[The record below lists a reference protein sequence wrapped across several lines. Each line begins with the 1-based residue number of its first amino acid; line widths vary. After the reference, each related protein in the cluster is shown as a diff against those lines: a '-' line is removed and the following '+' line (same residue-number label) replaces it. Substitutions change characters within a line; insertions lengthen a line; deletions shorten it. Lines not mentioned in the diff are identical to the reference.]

1 MRAPKPLF
9 AVSWADV
16 IIVGGGASGALL
28 ACHLL
33 RDPACKLR
41 VTLIEK
47 GSEVGRGIAYF
58 TDSPGHLL
66 NVRACNMS
74 AFPDQPDHFWR
85 WLNAYEPGSAGGWRH
100 CGDPFC
106 FVPRRFYGD
115 YIASLIAPL
124 SSDGSCPG
132 RLRIVRGECV
142 SIRPFANAV
151 TVTLADGS
159 SHRGR
164 IAVLATGHESS
175 ASTERYYVDPWT
187 NPTDA
192 GVTPDA
198 RVLILGTGLTMID
211 YVLSLLLAGHK
222 GPIKAISRR
231 GLVPRGHRDVQ
242 PLAISRTDVPFGE
255 GPSYMLR
262 WLRGLIQTQT
272 ANGNDWRGAVD
283 GLRPFTQDLWQH
295 LSVSSRRSF
304 LEHARAWW
312 EVHRHRM
319 APEIEARITET
330 IRSGRLTVLAAKLCA
345 IEPGAAAVTV
355 HYRRRGASTVET
367 WEAEKIVDC
376 RGFGA
381 TPFEV
386 VNPVL
391 RSLLDRGLARLDPL
405 RIGID
410 IAPECA
416 IIDHSGTPSQRL
428 FAVGPLTRA
437 AFWETT
443 AVPDIRNQCM
453 ALAERIARTVRA
465 QDGLAL
471 ATTEARE
478 A

>member
-1 MRAPKPLF
+1 M
-9 AVSWADV
+9 
-16 IIVGGGASGALL
+16 
-28 ACHLL
+28 
-33 RDPACKLR
+33 
-41 VTLIEK
+41 
-47 GSEVGRGIAYF
+47 
-58 TDSPGHLL
+58 
-66 NVRACNMS
+66 
-74 AFPDQPDHFWR
+74 
-85 WLNAYEPGSAGGWRH
+85 
-100 CGDPFC
+100 
-106 FVPRRFYGD
+106 
-115 YIASLIAPL
+115 
-124 SSDGSCPG
+124 
-132 RLRIVRGECV
+132 RGECA
-142 SIRPFANAV
+142 SIRPFANGV

-164 IAVLATGHESS
+164 IAVLATGHEGS

-231 GLVPRGHRDVQ
+231 GLVPHGHRDVQ

-255 GPSYMLR
+255 SPSYMLR
-262 WLRGLIQTQT
+262 WLRGLMQTQT
-272 ANGNDWRGAVD
+272 ANGNDWRAAVD
-283 GLRPFTQDLWQH
+283 GLRPFTQELWQR

-386 VNPVL
+386 VNPAL
-391 RSLLDRGLARLDPL
+391 RSLLDRGLARLRPAAH
-405 RIGID
+405 RHRYRSRMRNHRPFRH
-410 IAPECA
+410 AVAEA
-416 IIDHSGTPSQRL
+416 ICGRPAYPRRFL
-428 FAVGPLTRA
+428 
-437 AFWETT
+437 ETT
-443 AVPDIRNQCM
+443 AVPDIRNECM
-453 ALAERIARTVRA
+453 ALAERIARIVRA

-471 ATTEARE
+471 ATTEALD